1 VSAARWRTLAIAAAA
16 AAGLALT
23 VALWPVRAERPVTQS
38 ELRLSTDRTHWST
51 SLTDPLFDPDRR
63 LTPGDTATRFL
74 YIRNDGAGDSLV
86 QVTIGTRDD
95 RAADGDRWAVV
106 SARTD
111 SGRWTY
117 LRDPDSLLVLRDLRL
132 APGIVRRVE
141 VQATVTALAADA
153 TMGRQLQ
160 MDVDLRPLESA
171 TETGST
177 GAAWWGPA
185 GPLARL
191 APAALGGLAVLAA
204 LALARGR
211 RREVLP

>member
-1 VSAARWRTLAIAAAA
+1 MSAARWRTLAIAAAA
-16 AAGLALT
+16 AGGLALI
-23 VALWPVRAERPVTQS
+23 VALWPVRAERPDTQS
-38 ELRLSTDRTHWST
+38 GLQLSIDRTHWST

-74 YIRNDGAGDSLV
+74 YIRNDGAGDSRV

-132 APGIVRRVE
+132 APGVVRRVE

-160 MDVDLRPLESA
+160 MDVDLRPLGSA

-177 GAAWWGPA
+177 GATWWGPA

-204 LALARGR
+204 LAVARGR